1 MIAIDAKQLNKADWI
16 DLSRCEAK
24 ADKVMAE
31 RRMDAE
37 LLAAASLGVEGRR
50 QWFALRSGNRG
61 ELDLVQRLTD
71 SHVDAVVPVK
81 TVQIKRR
88 FNAPSRKV
96 VHRPVLR
103 AFVFVNIV
111 PSDEAFAG
119 LLRVKGVSALVGK
132 DGLPYPIGDRE
143 MNVFMDLAQAGA
155 FDERNAP
162 TGLVVGSKVRIKVGA
177 YADFD
182 GILEGYAKGRAARVL
197 TWMFG
202 RELTVDVKLAHLEKL
217 A

>member
-1 MIAIDAKQLNKADWI
+1 MTIPNRVRV
-16 DLSRCEAK
+16 S
-24 ADKVMAE
+24 VE
-31 RRMDAE
+31 R
-37 LLAAASLGVEGRR
+37 LAAAG
-50 QWFALRSGNRG
+50 
-61 ELDLVQRLTD
+61 
-71 SHVDAVVPVK
+71 
-81 TVQIKRR
+81 
-88 FNAPSRKV
+88 
-96 VHRPVLR
+96 
-103 AFVFVNIV
+103 
-111 PSDEAFAG
+111 
-119 LLRVKGVSALVGK
+119 
-132 DGLPYPIGDRE
+132 
-143 MNVFMDLAQAGA
+143 GA